1 MISGLQIYDI
11 GEALSSL
18 LLKRNFFKNFIIAEW
33 SNPDLHFC
41 TQLSENRSYKEDNC
55 RYIPLFQ
62 RSHFHQYL
70 YFSHFRKDA
79 LLQREILETNFYWLF

>member
-11 GEALSSL
+11 EEALSSL
-18 LLKRNFFKNFIIAEW
+18 LLKRNFFKNFIIAEC

-41 TQLSENRSYKEDNC
+41 TQLSENRSYKADNC
-55 RYIPLFQ
+55 TCTSLFQ
-62 RSHFHQYL
+62 PLYFHQYL